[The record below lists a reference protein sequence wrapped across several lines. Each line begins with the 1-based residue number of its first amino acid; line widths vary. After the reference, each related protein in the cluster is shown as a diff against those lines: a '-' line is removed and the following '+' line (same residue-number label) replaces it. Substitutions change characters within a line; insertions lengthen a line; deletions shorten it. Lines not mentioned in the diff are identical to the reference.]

1 MRDDQER
8 SDDLDGSPAVDHF
21 SRARLPSDDAYTLTN
36 QRLAT
41 REDVIRRSGRDIPL
55 TGITD
60 VAFEQGILDRMTS
73 AGTLRVSAASEH
85 GVIVLHT
92 RRRSTTWSSF

>member
-1 MRDDQER
+1 M
-8 SDDLDGSPAVDHF
+8 DHF

-41 REDVIRRSGRDIPL
+41 REGVIRRSGRDIPL

-60 VAFEQGILDRMTS
+60 VVFEQGILDRMTSMTS